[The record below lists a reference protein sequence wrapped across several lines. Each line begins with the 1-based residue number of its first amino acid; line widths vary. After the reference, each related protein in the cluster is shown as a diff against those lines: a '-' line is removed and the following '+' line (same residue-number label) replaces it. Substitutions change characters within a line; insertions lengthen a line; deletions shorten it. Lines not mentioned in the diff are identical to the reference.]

1 MDLKGIR
8 ILKTGSQLD
17 FPCMKRSIVYPLFL
31 IAGAFLLLGF
41 FSGCSSKPKDVA
53 GDCRIR
59 FDDLHEKFLK
69 KKYNAAKE
77 GYDDF
82 VVACSGTDLAEQAYF
97 ELAESHFAL
106 EEWMEAEQEY
116 EAFLKEYPNSVLYG
130 ETAHYK
136 LALSMAN
143 QTEISQRDQTKTLDA
158 INEFESFMSNY
169 PDSPHSDSAKT
180 ELDHLQG
187 LLADHDMRI
196 AHLYTR
202 MGEPL
207 AAVIYYKH
215 ILNEYGDLVSR
226 REVTLQM
233 VDCYISLQQFVEAQN
248 QLALFDGVAKDDPFR
263 DKIKAMQHKLDVA
276 QARYTRQKEKEK
288 RDEEKQKQVDSTYK
302 AA

>member
-1 MDLKGIR
+1 
-8 ILKTGSQLD
+8 
-17 FPCMKRSIVYPLFL
+17 MKRSLFHPLL
-31 IAGAFLLLGF
+31 LMAGLFSVLGF

-59 FDDLHEKFLK
+59 FDNLHEDFLK
-69 KKYNAAKE
+69 KKYTSAKE

-116 EAFLKEYPNSVLYG
+116 EAFLKEYPNSLLYG

-136 LALSMAN
+136 LAVSIAN
-143 QTEISQRDQTKTLDA
+143 QTDISQRDQSKTLDA
-158 INEFESFMSNY
+158 IQEFENFMSAY
-169 PDSPHSDSAKT
+169 PDSPRNDSAKT
-180 ELDHLQG
+180 ELDRLHG
-187 LLADHDMRI
+187 LLSDHDMRI
-196 AHLYTR
+196 ARLYTR

-215 ILNEYGDLVSR
+215 ILNEYGDQVSR
-226 REVTLQM
+226 RDVTLKM
-233 VDCYISLQQFVEAQN
+233 VDCYIALQQFVEAES
-248 QLALFDGVAKDDPFR
+248 QLAQFDGVAKDDPFR
-263 DKIKAMQHKLDVA
+263 DQIKAMQHKLDVA
-276 QARYTRQKEKEK
+276 QARYVKDKEKQKKE
-288 RDEEKQKQVDSTYK
+288 EEKQKQVDSTYK